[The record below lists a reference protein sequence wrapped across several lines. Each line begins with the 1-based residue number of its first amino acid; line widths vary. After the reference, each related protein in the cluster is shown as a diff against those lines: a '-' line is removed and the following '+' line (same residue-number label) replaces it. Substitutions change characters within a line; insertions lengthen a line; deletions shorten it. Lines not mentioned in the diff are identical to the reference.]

1 MIGFDRV
8 VWVFVVY
15 ILVIFFGFSIVIF
28 VEG

>member
-1 MIGFDRV
+1 MIGFDGV